1 VARWI
6 VIQLLGGAVW
16 AATYMIGRAIFAIWG
31 VGVDLS
37 FGDAVAVVVPTILAG
52 AFARAVWGRA

>member
-16 AATYMIGRAIFAIWG
+16 AATYIIGRAIFAIWG

-37 FGDAVAVVVPTILAG
+37 AGDAAAVMVPTILAVL
-52 AFARAVWGRA
+52 FAQAVWDRS